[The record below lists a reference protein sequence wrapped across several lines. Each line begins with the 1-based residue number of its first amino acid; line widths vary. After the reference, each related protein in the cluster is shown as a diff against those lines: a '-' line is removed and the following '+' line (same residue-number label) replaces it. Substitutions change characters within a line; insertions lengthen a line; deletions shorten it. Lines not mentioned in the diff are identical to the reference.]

1 MLDTLDDS
9 MEMEWIRKALEE
21 RNRLLAEQ
29 NKLLEEIKDTLRD
42 IYGGMP

>member
-21 RNRLLAEQ
+21 RNILLAEQ